1 MAAAPPLRVALVGHG
16 AIGATVAR
24 ALRDA
29 THGLERA
36 RVTLVAVLTKTA
48 RSEAQRAALAPA
60 LVTGHPA
67 EFLAVD
73 FDVLVECAGQ
83 EAVRALA
90 VPCLEAGRRFLCTSI
105 GALTDDALMGRVT
118 EAARLGNT
126 QFQLA
131 SGAMPGIDWMS
142 ASALEPGSMVTAV
155 QTKPP
160 ESWVGARCEPG
171 TTDALPDVVDF
182 ETLTEPT
189 VFFEGSARDAAAYYP
204 KNSNVLA
211 MLALSTAGLDHVT
224 CKLVA
229 DPVDRSM
236 RQNISYAGSAGKITL
251 DVYGKKSPTNPRTSQ
266 VVPLS
271 VIKAL
276 RNMSSPVAIGL

>member
-1 MAAAPPLRVALVGHG
+1 MVLRVGLVGHG
-16 AIGATVAR
+16 AIGATVAQ
-24 ALRDA
+24 ALRNS

-36 RVTLVAVLTKTA
+36 RVSLVAVLTKTA
-48 RSEAQRAALAPA
+48 KTEVERGAIVGDGDVYFTTDINA
-60 LVTGHPA
+60 
-67 EFLAVD
+67 FLTTD
-73 FDVLVECAGQ
+73 FDVCVECAGQ

-90 VPCLEAGRRFLCTSI
+90 VPCLESGRRFLCTSI
-105 GALTDDALMGRVT
+105 GAMTDDALMDRVVA
-118 EAARLGNT
+118 AARLGNT

-142 ASALEPGSMVTAV
+142 SSALEPGSRVTAV

-160 ESWVGARCEPG
+160 ESWVGARFKPG
-171 TTDALPDVVDF
+171 TTDALPDVIDF
-182 ETLTEPT
+182 ELLTERT
-189 VFFEGSARDAAAYYP
+189 VFFQGSARDAAAYYP

-211 MLALSTAGLDHVT
+211 MLALSTAGLDNVE

-229 DPVDRSM
+229 DPIDRSM
-236 RQNISYAGSAGKITL
+236 RQFISYEGSAGKITL
-251 DVYGKKSPTNPRTSQ
+251 DVCGKKSSTNPRTSQ

-276 RNMSSPVAIGL
+276 RNMSSPLAIGL